1 MTMPAIAIPAAY
13 DGDPLLVRAGRA
25 LGLHGVY
32 SPDLDTDQAD
42 RGGITTLATLTA
54 LPVLPTLVTLPAP
67 APGSVGPVLVAEVE
81 RVRAAARDV
90 RVPAD
95 AVLVAER
102 LTRTARQAL
111 ARLDSL
117 GPARRSGHDAVHAVL
132 ASAAIALETFGR
144 LPAGCVDRLVAP
156 SDPGPGIPVW
166 GVVRTVGDE
175 LVAQLDVLDRY
186 LTGVIEAINDADVA
200 ALTGHGRQVVARF
213 GGEFV
218 PVADPEPVPFV
229 PAQAPARLDV
239 VWLVGLFTA
248 ISAIVMAGA
257 R

>member
-1 MTMPAIAIPAAY
+1 MAMPVTY
-13 DGDPLLVRAGRA
+13 MSEPLLVRAGRA
-25 LGLHGVY
+25 CGLHGVY
-32 SPDLDTDQAD
+32 SPDLHDDGDQ
-42 RGGITTLATLTA
+42 GGVSTLAA
-54 LPVLPTLVTLPAP
+54 QVGRPGLPALVTLPAP
-67 APGSVGPVLVAEVE
+67 APGSVEPVWVAEVE
-81 RVRAAARDV
+81 RVRAAARDG

-144 LPAGCVDRLVAP
+144 LPAGCVDRPVAP
-156 SDPGPGIPVW
+156 ADPGPGTPVW
-166 GVVRTVGDE
+166 GVVRTVADE
-175 LVAQLDVLDRY
+175 LTAQLSVLDRY
-186 LTGVIEAINDADVA
+186 LGNVIEAINDADVA
-200 ALTGHGRQVVARF
+200 ALTSHGQMVVARF

-218 PVADPEPVPFV
+218 PVAAVPVSVV
-229 PAQAPARLDV
+229 PAPARLDGSGV
-239 VWLVGLFTA
+239 VWMVGLFGAIAAVTA
-248 ISAIVMAGA
+248 GL

>member
-1 MTMPAIAIPAAY
+1 MTMPATY
-13 DGDPLLVRAGRA
+13 MSEPLLVRAGRA
-25 LGLHGVY
+25 CGLHGVY
-32 SPDLDTDQAD
+32 SPDLDTNQAD
-42 RGGITTLATLTA
+42 RGGVSTLAAQVGRPGLPG
-54 LPVLPTLVTLPAP
+54 LPVLVTLPTP
-67 APGSVGPVLVAEVE
+67 APGAVSVWVAEVE
-81 RVRAAARDV
+81 RVRAAARDP

-132 ASAAIALETFGR
+132 ASAATSLETFGR
-144 LPAGCVDRLVAP
+144 LPAGCADRPVAP
-156 SDPGPGIPVW
+156 ADPGPGTPVW
-166 GVVRTVGDE
+166 GVVRTVADE
-175 LVAQLDVLDRY
+175 LVAQLSVLDRY

-200 ALTGHGRQVVARF
+200 ALTGHGQMITVRF

-218 PVADPEPVPFV
+218 PVAAVPVSVV
-229 PAQAPARLDV
+229 PALAPARLDGSGV
-239 VWLVGLFTA
+239 VWMVGLFAA
-248 ISAIVMAGA
+248 IAAAVAGV